1 VFAVSLDDAR
11 DELERLGQA
20 LERVPLAPERRAV
33 AEAALGAARRELA
46 VPAPDRRRAAGELG
60 MFVAVLRDAH
70 ALAGPG
76 EALKEPI
83 VRLASWL
90 GPLGAAA
97 LAAR

>member
-11 DELERLGQA
+11 GELERLWQE
-20 LERVPLAPERRAV
+20 LEQVSLEPDRRAV

-60 MFVAVLRDAH
+60 LFVAVLRDSGG
-70 ALAGPG
+70 LSGPG
-76 EALKEPI
+76 ETLKEPI

-97 LAAR
+97 LAGL

>member
-1 VFAVSLDDAR
+1 VFAISLDDAR
-11 DELERLGQA
+11 GELERLRQA
-20 LERVPLAPERRAV
+20 LDGLSLEPERRAA

-60 MFVAVLRDAH
+60 LLVAVLRDAR
-70 ALAGPG
+70 ALAEEGD
-76 EALKEPI
+76 AVREPI

-97 LAAR
+97 LGGL